1 MWLYY
6 SRFLFWWEEGVGIER
21 TPEPGMLP
29 GRRLRRGLAKN
40 HRFACRGRPGSIP
53 GSGCEVQGGRVRVAG
68 REFDLKCEAEW
79 VHGNWMSRQR
89 CAGRRGGK
97 AEFLCGLMGR
107 GWAEALRC
115 RLGVCRIVVE
125 FLDGFCVIFSLV
137 HGMVGI
143 SYKIF
148 CLYGHSWSFGF

>member
-29 GRRLRRGLAKN
+29 GLRLRRGPAKN
-40 HRFACRGRPGSIP
+40 QLPSCRGRPGSIT
-53 GSGCEVQGGRVRVAG
+53 GSGCEVQGGRVRVAA